1 MRCDISV
8 DSGICRISFQY
19 FPKSLSA
26 HGFPGA
32 VRKQCTL
39 ICIFCKKAS
48 GMLHILQ
55 NRITTDISNRD
66 DTFFV
71 TVMAYHIAHLK
82 IDICSP
88 EMNQFADT
96 HARCIQKFHHRIVTD
111 TLRCADI
118 RLFQQTVY
126 FLNRKDLRQFLL
138 NLRCM

>member
-1 MRCDISV
+1 V

-26 HGFPGA
+26 HGFPRA

-39 ICIFCKKAS
+39 FCIFCKKAS

-55 NRITTDISNRD
+55 NCIPADISDRD
-66 DTFFV
+66 DTFLIA
-71 TVMAYHIAHLK
+71 VMAYHIAHLE
-82 IDICSP
+82 IDVSSL
-88 EMNQFADT
+88 EMNQFTDT
-96 HARCIQKFHHRIVTD
+96 HARRIQKFHHCIVAD
-111 TLRCADI
+111 AFRGPDI

-126 FLNRKDLRQFLL
+126 FLNRKNLRQFLL